1 MTESTREP
9 SSAAAEPGRSTL
21 VGVATGTPDGGVAIV
36 RLSGPE
42 AMTIT
47 ARVLGGRRL
56 PAPRRL
62 ARRSLML
69 RGGGSPESAQEDALV
84 VVMPGPRSFTGE
96 DVVELHVHAGARNV
110 RQVVDALLASGATAA
125 GPGAFSR
132 RAFELGRLDLEQ
144 AEGIAALIAARTDAA
159 LAQARRL
166 VAGELGRG
174 VEALREQVA
183 GLRGEIEANLDFPED
198 VSDSDT
204 RRWLSELAELR
215 AVIGRWLRRFEAG
228 RRARE
233 LARVALAGPPNAGKS
248 SLFNAL
254 VQRDRSI
261 VSPRPGTT
269 RDYVEAELE
278 LGAHGAVLIDTAG
291 LRGASEDA
299 IELEGISRTRE
310 QLDGADIVLWVEAAD
325 AEPRAEVELEVEE
338 GSLVIRVENKRDLG
352 CARPDWLGVSART
365 GEGIEE
371 LRARLARWFTGVD
384 RDADDAPWIGLARHR
399 DRATDA
405 FAALEA
411 CVERINDGAPLEL
424 IAFELG
430 VAERRLAEITGRY
443 ALGAFGGDVLERIF
457 SRFCI
462 GK

>member
-1 MTESTREP
+1 M
-9 SSAAAEPGRSTL
+9 
-21 VGVATGTPDGGVAIV
+21 
-36 RLSGPE
+36 
-42 AMTIT
+42 
-47 ARVLGGRRL
+47 LGGE
-56 PAPRRL
+56 
-62 ARRSLML
+62 
-69 RGGGSPESAQEDALV
+69 GSPVSAREDALV

-110 RQVVDALLASGATAA
+110 RQIIDVLLAAGATAA

-132 RAFELGRLDLEQ
+132 RAFELGRLDLDQ
-144 AEGIAALIAARTDAA
+144 AEGIAALIGARTDAA

-183 GLRGEIEANLDFPED
+183 GLRGEVEANLDFPDD

-204 RRWLSELAELR
+204 KRWVLELAELR
-215 AVIGRWLRRFEAG
+215 GVVGRWLQRFEAG

-254 VQRDRSI
+254 VERERSI

-269 RDYVEAELE
+269 RDYVEADVAF
-278 LGAHGAVLIDTAG
+278 GARGAVLIDTAG
-291 LRGASEDA
+291 LRSVSDDT
-299 IELEGISRTRE
+299 IEVEGIARTRE

-325 AEPRAEVELEVEE
+325 AEPRPDAERTIE
-338 GSLVIRVENKRDLG
+338 GASVIRVESKRDLG
-352 CARPDWLGVSART
+352 CSRPAWLGVSAKT
-365 GEGIEE
+365 GEGVEE
-371 LRARLARWFTGVD
+371 LRDRVSRWFTD
-384 RDADDAPWIGLARHR
+384 QDAGDAPWIGLSRHR
-399 DRATDA
+399 DRARDSL
-405 FAALEA
+405 AALE
-411 CVERINDGAPLEL
+411 VGILRIEDGAPLEL

-430 VAERRLAEITGRY
+430 VAERRLAEITGRH